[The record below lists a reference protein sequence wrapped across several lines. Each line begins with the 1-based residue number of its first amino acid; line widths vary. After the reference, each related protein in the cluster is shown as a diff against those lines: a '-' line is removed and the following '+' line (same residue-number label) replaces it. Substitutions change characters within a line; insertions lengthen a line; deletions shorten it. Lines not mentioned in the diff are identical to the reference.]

1 MNMQNYEPIFRPIY
15 YKRLKKL
22 DLNQMNFAYYTSAM
36 TGLNILRSR
45 LLWMRAA
52 ACMNDYREIE
62 YGIQLLN
69 QAVYSSDMRR
79 QRIRS
84 IASELGLGESMLE
97 NFLREL
103 NHNKQRFITH
113 TYLACV
119 SEHDPERNAHGRLS
133 MWRAYGRKTGV
144 AFVLSPAAIL
154 YPANSLPLQISPVAY
169 ETQTEFDRSFDW
181 MLWNIERHL
190 KQLRQCDPSILLDH
204 FTHMLLLSLF
214 SVKHPGFQEEQE
226 WRIIYQEHGPST
238 LDYDL
243 VSVDGIPQIIYKLP
257 LYGPK
262 DESSYGLPVREALK
276 RIIIGPTQYAD
287 VIRAAFIK
295 VLEEM
300 GIEDPERRVFT
311 SNIPLR

>member
-1 MNMQNYEPIFRPIY
+1 MEAQNYEPIFRPIY

-22 DLNQMNFAYYTSAM
+22 DLNRMHFAYYTSAM
-36 TGLNILRSR
+36 TGLNILRER

-52 ACMNDYREIE
+52 ACMNDYREID

-69 QAVYSSDMRR
+69 QTVYSSDTRR
-79 QRIRS
+79 QRLRD
-84 IASELGLGESMLE
+84 IAARLGWGANMLEAFLGE
-97 NFLREL
+97 L
-103 NHNKQRFITH
+103 NQNKKDFITH

-119 SEHDPERNAHGRLS
+119 SEHEPETNAHGRLS

-144 AFVLSPAAIL
+144 AFILKPSAII
-154 YPANSLPLQISPVAY
+154 YPASALPLQISPVAY
-169 ETQTEFDRSFDW
+169 ETQEEFNHSFDW

-190 KQLRQCDPSILLDH
+190 ELLEECDSSALLEQ

-214 SVKHPGFQEEQE
+214 SIKHPGFQEERE
-226 WRIIYQEHGPST
+226 WRIIYQEHRKEK

-262 DESSYGLPVREALK
+262 DEMHGLPMQDALE

-300 GIEDPERRVFT
+300 GIEQPERRVFT